1 MAKKPVGWE
10 KAWEIYPLSN
20 LCKGAK
26 IPLVL
31 LAISFVI
38 YLFRGDVSDKE
49 LIKLVVGVV
58 TGGFPSII
66 GFILTGYALIIGF
79 SGSDFLLKMAKAK
92 TDDDHSLFERVN
104 ATFAFVIG
112 WLLVNYLSCACAA
125 FVMNL
130 EITWPFDVGC
140 DGYNAFVLFLLLFLF
155 YYSVCA
161 LLDIV
166 VNVFNLG
173 QFAHAVAKNK
183 LKTMELI
190 AQQEEND
197 PKEVKEKKSF
207 FLRMLHCLLD
217 VME

>member
-10 KAWEIYPLSN
+10 KVWEIYPLSN
-20 LCKGAK
+20 LWKGAK

-31 LAISFVI
+31 LVISIVI

-79 SGSDFLLKMAKAK
+79 SGSDFLLKMAKSKA
-92 TDDDHSLFERVN
+92 DDNHSLFERVN

-112 WLLVNYLSCACAA
+112 WLVVNYLACACVS

-130 EITWPFDVGC
+130 EITWPFAFGC
-140 DGYNAFVLFLLLFLF
+140 DGYNAFVLFILLFFF

-173 QFAHAVAKNK
+173 QLAHAVAKNK
-183 LKTMELI
+183 LKTMELM
-190 AQQEEND
+190 AQQEEID
-197 PKEVKEKKSF
+197 TKEVKEKKSF
-207 FLRMLHCLLD
+207 FSRMLQSLLD
-217 VME
+217 IME